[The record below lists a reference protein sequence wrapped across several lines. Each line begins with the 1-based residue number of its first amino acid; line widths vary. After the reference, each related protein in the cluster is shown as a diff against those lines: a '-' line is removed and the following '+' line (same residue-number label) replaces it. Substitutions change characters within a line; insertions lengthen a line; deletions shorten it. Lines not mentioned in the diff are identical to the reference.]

1 MCYYLKP
8 FLCMMHLRMN
18 GPLITGQTKR
28 TCFGLLSLLPFKAY
42 DFTVNEFSQ
51 SMFSFSCIFRKKV
64 FLGTNNP
71 YMSNTDNYGVIPTM
85 VSYHRQ
91 YSWLYSFNIIAVFK
105 LNPIFSIYFIQRISI
120 VDVISDIKHLYYSM
134 HFDR

>member
-28 TCFGLLSLLPFKAY
+28 TCFGLISLLPFKAC

-64 FLGTNNP
+64 FLVTNNL
-71 YMSNTDNYGVIPTM
+71 YMSNTDN
-85 VSYHRQ
+85 
-91 YSWLYSFNIIAVFK
+91 LY
-105 LNPIFSIYFIQRISI
+105 PIEKSTLPAAICKTRNEESRNGMRNTKTRIVKAEICKTRNCKSRN
-120 VDVISDIKHLYYSM
+120 L
-134 HFDR
+134 